1 MSFIKSLD
9 HSKVV
14 LGNPEQAAQKIQ
26 NLVKAGPESLQV
38 IVDFDYTL
46 TRSHKDGQ
54 PVECSWGVLET
65 YRELPP
71 SYHTRVQAAKDKY
84 LPIELDLTISKEE
97 KVPLM
102 IEWYREANKCLA
114 ESGVKKSWLSKMV
127 SESNCEL
134 RDDTD
139 KLLGMMQK
147 ADIPVLVMSAGVG
160 DLIQEIL
167 KHFNLVFSNLSVVSN
182 FLLFDEEG
190 NVIGMSESDDDM
202 IHMYNK
208 ADMVKKKT
216 KGGNNGLRK
225 NVILIGDSLGDLDMA
240 AGVEDPDT
248 VLTIGFLNKNIEKN
262 LPVYQNKFDVVL
274 VDDQT
279 MEFPNLLLAEILN
292 QKSS

>member
-1 MSFIKSLD
+1 MT
-9 HSKVV
+9 
-14 LGNPEQAAQKIQ
+14 KI
-26 NLVKAGPESLQV
+26 L
-38 IVDFDYTL
+38 
-46 TRSHKDGQ
+46 
-54 PVECSWGVLET
+54 
-65 YRELPP
+65 
-71 SYHTRVQAAKDKY
+71 
-84 LPIELDLTISKEE
+84 
-97 KVPLM
+97 
-102 IEWYREANKCLA
+102 LA
-114 ESGVKKSWLSKMV
+114 
-127 SESNCEL
+127 
-134 RDDTD
+134 
-139 KLLGMMQK
+139 
-147 ADIPVLVMSAGVG
+147 
-160 DLIQEIL
+160 
-167 KHFNLVFSNLSVVSN
+167 VSN

-240 AGVEDPDT
+240 AGVENPDT

>member
-1 MSFIKSLD
+1 MSR
-9 HSKVV
+9 
-14 LGNPEQAAQKIQ
+14 KI
-26 NLVKAGPESLQV
+26 
-38 IVDFDYTL
+38 L
-46 TRSHKDGQ
+46 TKI
-54 PVECSWGVLET
+54 L
-65 YRELPP
+65 
-71 SYHTRVQAAKDKY
+71 
-84 LPIELDLTISKEE
+84 
-97 KVPLM
+97 
-102 IEWYREANKCLA
+102 LA
-114 ESGVKKSWLSKMV
+114 
-127 SESNCEL
+127 
-134 RDDTD
+134 
-139 KLLGMMQK
+139 
-147 ADIPVLVMSAGVG
+147 
-160 DLIQEIL
+160 
-167 KHFNLVFSNLSVVSN
+167 VSN

>member
-1 MSFIKSLD
+1 MS
-9 HSKVV
+9 
-14 LGNPEQAAQKIQ
+14 
-26 NLVKAGPESLQV
+26 
-38 IVDFDYTL
+38 
-46 TRSHKDGQ
+46 R
-54 PVECSWGVLET
+54 
-65 YRELPP
+65 
-71 SYHTRVQAAKDKY
+71 
-84 LPIELDLTISKEE
+84 
-97 KVPLM
+97 
-102 IEWYREANKCLA
+102 
-114 ESGVKKSWLSKMV
+114 
-127 SESNCEL
+127 
-134 RDDTD
+134 
-139 KLLGMMQK
+139 
-147 ADIPVLVMSAGVG
+147 
-160 DLIQEIL
+160 EIL
-167 KHFNLVFSNLSVVSN
+167 TKTLLSVSN

-216 KGGNNGLRK
+216 KGGNNGVRK

>member
-1 MSFIKSLD
+1 M
-9 HSKVV
+9 
-14 LGNPEQAAQKIQ
+14 
-26 NLVKAGPESLQV
+26 
-38 IVDFDYTL
+38 
-46 TRSHKDGQ
+46 TRI
-54 PVECSWGVLET
+54 L
-65 YRELPP
+65 
-71 SYHTRVQAAKDKY
+71 
-84 LPIELDLTISKEE
+84 
-97 KVPLM
+97 
-102 IEWYREANKCLA
+102 LA
-114 ESGVKKSWLSKMV
+114 
-127 SESNCEL
+127 
-134 RDDTD
+134 
-139 KLLGMMQK
+139 
-147 ADIPVLVMSAGVG
+147 
-160 DLIQEIL
+160 
-167 KHFNLVFSNLSVVSN
+167 VSN

>member
-1 MSFIKSLD
+1 MS
-9 HSKVV
+9 
-14 LGNPEQAAQKIQ
+14 
-26 NLVKAGPESLQV
+26 
-38 IVDFDYTL
+38 
-46 TRSHKDGQ
+46 R
-54 PVECSWGVLET
+54 
-65 YRELPP
+65 
-71 SYHTRVQAAKDKY
+71 
-84 LPIELDLTISKEE
+84 
-97 KVPLM
+97 
-102 IEWYREANKCLA
+102 
-114 ESGVKKSWLSKMV
+114 
-127 SESNCEL
+127 
-134 RDDTD
+134 
-139 KLLGMMQK
+139 
-147 ADIPVLVMSAGVG
+147 
-160 DLIQEIL
+160 EIL
-167 KHFNLVFSNLSVVSN
+167 TKTLLSVSN

>member
-1 MSFIKSLD
+1 M
-9 HSKVV
+9 
-14 LGNPEQAAQKIQ
+14 
-26 NLVKAGPESLQV
+26 
-38 IVDFDYTL
+38 
-46 TRSHKDGQ
+46 TRI
-54 PVECSWGVLET
+54 L
-65 YRELPP
+65 
-71 SYHTRVQAAKDKY
+71 
-84 LPIELDLTISKEE
+84 
-97 KVPLM
+97 
-102 IEWYREANKCLA
+102 LA
-114 ESGVKKSWLSKMV
+114 
-127 SESNCEL
+127 
-134 RDDTD
+134 
-139 KLLGMMQK
+139 
-147 ADIPVLVMSAGVG
+147 
-160 DLIQEIL
+160 
-167 KHFNLVFSNLSVVSN
+167 VSN

-292 QKSS
+292 QQSS

>member
-1 MSFIKSLD
+1 MT
-9 HSKVV
+9 
-14 LGNPEQAAQKIQ
+14 KI
-26 NLVKAGPESLQV
+26 L
-38 IVDFDYTL
+38 
-46 TRSHKDGQ
+46 
-54 PVECSWGVLET
+54 
-65 YRELPP
+65 
-71 SYHTRVQAAKDKY
+71 
-84 LPIELDLTISKEE
+84 
-97 KVPLM
+97 
-102 IEWYREANKCLA
+102 LA
-114 ESGVKKSWLSKMV
+114 
-127 SESNCEL
+127 
-134 RDDTD
+134 
-139 KLLGMMQK
+139 
-147 ADIPVLVMSAGVG
+147 
-160 DLIQEIL
+160 
-167 KHFNLVFSNLSVVSN
+167 VSN

-190 NVIGMSESDDDM
+190 NVKGMSESDDDM

-240 AGVEDPDT
+240 AGVENPDT

>member
-1 MSFIKSLD
+1 M
-9 HSKVV
+9 
-14 LGNPEQAAQKIQ
+14 NKI
-26 NLVKAGPESLQV
+26 L
-38 IVDFDYTL
+38 
-46 TRSHKDGQ
+46 
-54 PVECSWGVLET
+54 
-65 YRELPP
+65 
-71 SYHTRVQAAKDKY
+71 
-84 LPIELDLTISKEE
+84 
-97 KVPLM
+97 
-102 IEWYREANKCLA
+102 LA
-114 ESGVKKSWLSKMV
+114 
-127 SESNCEL
+127 
-134 RDDTD
+134 
-139 KLLGMMQK
+139 
-147 ADIPVLVMSAGVG
+147 
-160 DLIQEIL
+160 
-167 KHFNLVFSNLSVVSN
+167 VSN